1 MRLRKA
7 ARVILVGAPGVGKGT
22 QSDRLL
28 QRFPQLCSISTGDL
42 LRSNVK
48 RRTPLGIKAEATI
61 KSGGL
66 VADDLV
72 FRLISNEF
80 YTRGWLGGNAR
91 PNVMTLNS
99 EATDTDSHASPDSA
113 AGFDEMITAPFR
125 LDDHNPPLASE
136 DPSASFLLDGY
147 PRNASQAAA
156 FDRIVPINLVVNLK
170 TPYSVVVDRI
180 AGRWVHE
187 PSGRV
192 YNTGFNAPR
201 VEGLDDVTGEKLVKR
216 ADDTEEVYRKRFETF
231 KKSSEPLLEHYAKK
245 GVLLEIEGMSSDE
258 ISPKLYKVFEY
269 RFCAGA

>member
-1 MRLRKA
+1 MRLKKA

-28 QRFPQLCSISTGDL
+28 QRFPQLSSISTGDL

-72 FRLISNEF
+72 FRLISNEL
-80 YTRGWLGGNAR
+80 YTRGWLGDNAR
-91 PNVMTLNS
+91 PNIMTLNA
-99 EATDTDSHASPDSA
+99 EATTNADSADSA

-125 LDDHNPPLASE
+125 LEDHNPPLASE

-147 PRNASQAAA
+147 PRNAAQAAT
-156 FDRIVPINLVVNLK
+156 FDRLVPINLVVNLK
-170 TPYSVVVDRI
+170 TPYSVVVERI

-192 YNTGFNAPR
+192 YNTTFNAPR
-201 VEGLDDVTGEKLVKR
+201 VAGLDDVTGEKLVKR
-216 ADDTEEVYRKRFETF
+216 ADDTEEVYRARFETF
-231 KKSSEPLLEHYAKK
+231 RKSSEPLLEHYAKK

-258 ISPKLYKVFEY
+258 ISPKLYKAFED
-269 RFCAGA
+269 RFCAAT